1 MCVICYVPQGIE
13 LPPYRVIK
21 AMHEA
26 NPHGMGFCT
35 LSLYDRGV
43 NSFETLYKKLKKRN
57 INEPCLMHFRLATHG
72 SIKKS
77 NCHPF
82 HDKKTGVYFAHNGV
96 LDIKPTNDKTDSET
110 AFRKRFLPV
119 IRKYGLDSIE
129 FNNTVMGVLGSSK
142 LIFMQY
148 SEQKKREDRGGI
160 IERNVNVKMYGNFEE
175 WQGCYY
181 SNLRF
186 INYL

>member
-35 LSLYDRGV
+35 PNMYHKDTANFKAFMNRLRL
-43 NSFETLYKKLKKRN
+43 RN
-57 INEPCLMHFRLATHG
+57 INEPCLIHFRLATHG

-82 HDKKTGVYFAHNGV
+82 HDKKSGVYFAHNGI
-96 LDIKPTNDKTDSET
+96 LDIEPTNDKTDSET
-110 AFRKRFLPV
+110 AFRERFLPV
-119 IRKYGLDSIE
+119 IKKYGFE
-129 FNNTVMGVLGSSK
+129 SK
-142 LIFMQY
+142 ELNDEVSRIIGNSKFVFMQCEKHETKEGKEINT
-148 SEQKKREDRGGI
+148 S
-160 IERNVNVKMYGNFEE
+160 VKMYGNFEE
-175 WQGCYY
+175 WQGCYF

-186 INYL
+186 TSYL